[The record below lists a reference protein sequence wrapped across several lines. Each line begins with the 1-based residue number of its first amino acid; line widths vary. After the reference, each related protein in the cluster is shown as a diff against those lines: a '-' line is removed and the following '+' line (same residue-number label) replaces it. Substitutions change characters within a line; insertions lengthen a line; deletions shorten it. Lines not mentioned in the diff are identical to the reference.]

1 MNGFWNQ
8 KVSNERLLLG
18 FCKIPNECLPM
29 LVINPVFRMET
40 KHCFVYKV
48 SINCGLEKY
57 DLFEKDVMDMVGYW
71 YLFSVENYLLFRL
84 GQIFGYAELYLNF
97 VVF

>member
-1 MNGFWNQ
+1 MLP
-8 KVSNERLLLG
+8 LLLG
-18 FCKIPNECLPM
+18 FCEILTGCLPM
-29 LVINPVFRMET
+29 VVINPVFCMEM

-57 DLFEKDVMDMVGYW
+57 DLFEKDGMDMVGSW
-71 YLFSVENYLLFRL
+71 YLYSVENYSLLGL
-84 GQIFGYAELYLNF
+84 GQFFGYIELYLNF